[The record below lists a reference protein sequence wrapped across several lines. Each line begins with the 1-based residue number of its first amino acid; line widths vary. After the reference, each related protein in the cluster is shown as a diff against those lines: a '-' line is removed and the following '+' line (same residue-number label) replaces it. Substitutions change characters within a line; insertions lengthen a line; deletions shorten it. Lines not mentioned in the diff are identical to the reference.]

1 MVAYEFRE
9 HESETRQFLF
19 ILYVTEAKRC
29 MGQLRSILSTTTVKL
44 CMGQLR
50 SISGTTKG

>member
-1 MVAYEFRE
+1 MVLYEFRR
-9 HESETRQFLF
+9 HESEIRQLSVIFN
-19 ILYVTEAKRC
+19 VTKAKRC
-29 MGQLRSILSTTTVKL
+29 MLSTATVKL